1 MSDTGYS
8 MFLLLSF
15 NVISCLIVLLT
26 CLKVFKFFR
35 EFESFKSRNDA
46 ELNTSVWHLKHV
58 SELGVEL
65 LQEMKRTNRLLYE
78 LAERKKDGE
87 VEGEEGDIDYNQ
99 EDILRHHKEPQSPHE
114 VKSEAQILEET
125 HRSRIERFK
134 NIGNLKTH

>member
-1 MSDTGYS
+1 MSETGYS
-8 MFLLLSF
+8 MFMLLSF

-78 LAERKKDGE
+78 LAERKKD
-87 VEGEEGDIDYNQ
+87 VESEDGDIDYSQ
-99 EDILRHHKEPQSPHE
+99 EDILRHHKEPQAPRESQ
-114 VKSEAQILEET
+114 SEAQIMEET

-134 NIGNLKTH
+134 NIGKLKTL

>member
-1 MSDTGYS
+1 MSETGYS
-8 MFLLLSF
+8 MFMLLSF

-78 LAERKKDGE
+78 LAERKKD
-87 VEGEEGDIDYNQ
+87 VENEDGDIDYSQ
-99 EDILRHHKEPQSPHE
+99 EDILRHHKEPQVLRESQ
-114 VKSEAQILEET
+114 SEAQIMEET

-134 NIGNLKTH
+134 NIGKLKTP